1 MLKMIVLFSCLKYS
15 CYIYTIKLIN
25 NLKQT
30 TMNEK
35 KIKQLKDFYIKVE
48 RTIENKKVKVF
59 DLEETIEVLK
69 KRIDWINAS
78 DKETEEVKKKEIR
91 RTNRWIKENEIRV
104 KILRE
109 LIREQSKIEN
119 ELECCVN

>member
-1 MLKMIVLFSCLKYS
+1 MIVLFSCLKYS